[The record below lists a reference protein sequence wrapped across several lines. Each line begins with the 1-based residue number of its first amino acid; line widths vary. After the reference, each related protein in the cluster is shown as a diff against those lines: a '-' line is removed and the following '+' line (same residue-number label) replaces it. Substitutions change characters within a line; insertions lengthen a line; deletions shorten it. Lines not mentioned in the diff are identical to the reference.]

1 MKDTLK
7 KDLEALTCE
16 GNVAS
21 LPSAPLNDY
30 ATLKKTLTKANG
42 KYKKNAFVFP
52 NQAQDVINTLLGGT
66 VVDFK
71 KEFQFFA
78 TPPELAQQMVSQL
91 IGVEE
96 SPRVLEPSAGHG
108 ALIDAMIQYRPMSD
122 IVGIELSDLNYRTLQ
137 GKYKELPSVVS
148 LFKTDF
154 LAENVG
160 LHEPKYDVILANP
173 PFTKNQDIDHIMKM
187 YELLAPGGQMV
198 TIASQSWTFGSQK
211 KQVAF
216 REFVE
221 ENASMNVE
229 LGQGTFKS
237 SGTGVSAR
245 LLVFYK

>member
-52 NQAQDVINTLLGGT
+52 NQAQDVISTLLGGT

-78 TPPELAQQMVSQL
+78 TPPELAEKMCNEIVGHMDMPVVGEFQ
-91 IGVEE
+91 
-96 SPRVLEPSAGHG
+96 AGHG
-108 ALIDAMIQYRPMSD
+108 ALIDAVLKLRPSAT
-122 IVGIELSDLNYRTLQ
+122 VTAIELAALN
-137 GKYKELPSVVS
+137 YKELQRKYEDYTNVMVHQG
-148 LFKTDF
+148 DF
-154 LAENVG
+154 MEMSKEINPVF
-160 LHEPKYDVILANP
+160 DIILANP

-187 YELLAPGGQMV
+187 YGLLAPGGQMV
-198 TIASQSWTFGSQK
+198 TVASQSWTF
-211 KQVAF
+211 
-216 REFVE
+216 
-221 ENASMNVE
+221 
-229 LGQGTFKS
+229 
-237 SGTGVSAR
+237 
-245 LLVFYK
+245 